1 MKKPAQ
7 KRSAQTYEKILDTAA
22 SLLDERGFDKLNTN
36 LICERAGITPPAL
49 YRYFPNKYAILSAL
63 GERLMTAQN
72 DALAI
77 WIDQATEINSSV
89 EQLQQM
95 LREQFDITVAQ
106 KGGASIM
113 RALRSTPQLAD
124 VRLHSH
130 AKMTALIIARLQE
143 IDPSVDEA
151 MQIQRNR
158 LTMEMGY
165 AAMEMLIDLPD
176 MDVDQT
182 LHDVATMMAAL
193 S

>member
-1 MKKPAQ
+1 MKKPTQ
-7 KRSAQTYEKILDTAA
+7 KRSTQTFEKILDTAA

-124 VRLHSH
+124 VRLNSH

-143 IDPSVDEA
+143 IDPSMDEDV
-151 MQIQRNR
+151 QIQRNR

-165 AAMEMLIDLPD
+165 AAMEMLIDLPE
-176 MDVDQT
+176 MDIDQT
-182 LHDVATMMAAL
+182 LFDVATMMAAL
-193 S
+193 G